1 MRLPASEW
9 LEMTGLILVGLI
21 PFAAL
26 GIFLGHKLTVA
37 ARAYRDDT
45 GRA

>member
-1 MRLPASEW
+1 
-9 LEMTGLILVGLI
+9 V
-21 PFAAL
+21 AL
-26 GIFLGHKLTVA
+26 GGTSWGSRGWLVVAAWSIVLIALA